1 MRNFQACG
9 LYLRH
14 TKFSNDSVRS
24 YPQFWHKY
32 RTNLCV
38 MKCSIPVSWLLQ
50 RSKYGEI
57 PSAKWAEKF
66 SATSLKAMSLYM
78 A

>member
-1 MRNFQACG
+1 
-9 LYLRH
+9 
-14 TKFSNDSVRS
+14 
-24 YPQFWHKY
+24 
-32 RTNLCV
+32 

-50 RSKYGEI
+50 RSKYGEM